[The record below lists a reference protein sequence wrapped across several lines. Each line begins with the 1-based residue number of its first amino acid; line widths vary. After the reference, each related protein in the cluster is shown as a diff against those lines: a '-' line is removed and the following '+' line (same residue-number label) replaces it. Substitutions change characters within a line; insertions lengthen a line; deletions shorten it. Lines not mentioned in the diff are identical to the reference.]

1 MRNKIYEALKKYFG
15 YTSFRPKQE
24 EIITSIVS
32 GKDVLAILPTGAG
45 KSLCFQLPA
54 VLMEGVTIVIS
65 PLISLMLDQ
74 VKNAVSRGI
83 PAACINQ
90 SVDYQETKRI
100 YADLEAGKIKVLYVA
115 PERFEV
121 SKFTEILT
129 KIKVGSIIIDES
141 HCIDWG
147 FDFRPAYLQIGN
159 FLSSYDVPR
168 AAFTASATKETQAN
182 IIRFFGL
189 RNPAVVQASFN
200 RPNLTY
206 EVRQKKYDAIPE
218 IAQIIKTHA
227 GERGIVYRASR
238 KKCEETAEY
247 LGYHGIKAVA
257 YHAGMSSE
265 DRQKNQQIFTSKGVN
280 VVCATI
286 AFGMGIDIPDIRYVI
301 HGDLPKSM
309 EGYYQ
314 ETGRAGRDGKTSS
327 CYLLYSKND
336 KKTIEYFI
344 DKADTQERKDILKK
358 QMYYMR
364 DFAEKD
370 ICRRRMILAYF
381 GEDLGVNNC
390 NSCDVCLPGYEY
402 GRFENNFEKRQ
413 LFKRR

>member
-1 MRNKIYEALKKYFG
+1 
-15 YTSFRPKQE
+15 
-24 EIITSIVS
+24 
-32 GKDVLAILPTGAG
+32 
-45 KSLCFQLPA
+45 
-54 VLMEGVTIVIS
+54 
-65 PLISLMLDQ
+65 
-74 VKNAVSRGI
+74 
-83 PAACINQ
+83 
-90 SVDYQETKRI
+90 
-100 YADLEAGKIKVLYVA
+100 
-115 PERFEV
+115 
-121 SKFTEILT
+121 
-129 KIKVGSIIIDES
+129 
-141 HCIDWG
+141 
-147 FDFRPAYLQIGN
+147 
-159 FLSSYDVPR
+159 
-168 AAFTASATKETQAN
+168 
-182 IIRFFGL
+182 
-189 RNPAVVQASFN
+189 
-200 RPNLTY
+200 
-206 EVRQKKYDAIPE
+206 
-218 IAQIIKTHA
+218 
-227 GERGIVYRASR
+227 
-238 KKCEETAEY
+238 
-247 LGYHGIKAVA
+247 
-257 YHAGMSSE
+257 MSSE

-381 GEDLGVNNC
+381 GEDLGVSNC
-390 NSCDVCLPGYEY
+390 NLCDVCLPGYEY
-402 GRFENNFEKRQ
+402 GKFENNFEKRQ